1 MNLVVNQK
9 VKKLH
14 PDDSSA
20 SRDAQELKGVL
31 PKTRGLASESCG
43 VIAEA
48 LVIAYHRP
56 FVSPA
61 AGRVA
66 PLQGAHPLR

>member
-1 MNLVVNQK
+1 MRRPVLQ
-9 VKKLH
+9 
-14 PDDSSA
+14 
-20 SRDAQELKGVL
+20 GVL
-31 PKTRGLASESCG
+31 PKTRGLTSESCG